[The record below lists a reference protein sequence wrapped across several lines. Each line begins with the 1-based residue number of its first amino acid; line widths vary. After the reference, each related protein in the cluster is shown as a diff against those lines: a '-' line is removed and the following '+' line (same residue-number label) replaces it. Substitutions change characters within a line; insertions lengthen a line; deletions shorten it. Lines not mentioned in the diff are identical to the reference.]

1 MKYWVRLDKDRIMAD
16 YDEEDLMDC
25 NPWDSMYLIR
35 QLRFLIQ
42 RGEGVFPA
50 EDDDILHGQQSVKLT
65 DDQGRSVYTPCVVVC
80 PVVEGEDA

>member
-1 MKYWVRLDKDRIMAD
+1 MKYWVRLDKERIMAD

-42 RGEGVFPA
+42 KGEAAFTA
-50 EDDDILHGQQSVKLT
+50 DDQDILHGEGKVYLT
-65 DDQGRSVYTPCVVVC
+65 DDKGLSVYTPCVVIA
-80 PVVEGEDA
+80 PVGEVADE